1 MPKLHSRRSLSSFD
15 CASAPCGWACRLLVG
30 LAGAV
35 LLEVVG
41 GCEERVHDARVFQ
54 VVESL
59 SHKPAHVSELVDVR
73 AFQAA
78 KIGEQALAARG
89 DFGVGKHQVG
99 VHALEHVGR
108 CLAHALA
115 VEPNNFQDTR
125 KVREAATVVRAQ
137 DALVGYAEFLE
148 DIHHVVPA
156 LERQKHA
163 ALRERLG
170 LFRRLLAIAVVLLI
184 GIEDAVGLTERLD
197 EEWVVSP
204 ARAGNLTEANALVNQ
219 VLLAIDRR
227 PDGRVM
233 AEQMCRVLNGERLDG
248 RVDAPVIAAVHLAL
262 LGRVG
267 QPDAPITR
275 LHDVD
280 RLGVHARERE
290 QVGIHAAFDPVVGF
304 EDGNPLA
311 VRLVE
316 PAVAGGAVALVV
328 LVDHH
333 DTLVARGMGA
343 HNGE

>member
-1 MPKLHSRRSLSSFD
+1 MPRD
-15 CASAPCGWACRLLVG
+15 GACRLLVC
-30 LAGAV
+30 LAGTV
-35 LLEVVG
+35 FFEVVRSRK
-41 GCEERVHDARVFQ
+41 ERVRDTCVLQ

-59 SHKPAHVSELVDVR
+59 PHKPAHIGELVDVR

-78 KIGEQALAARG
+78 EVGEQALAARG

-99 VHALEHVGR
+99 VHTLEHVGR
-108 CLAHALA
+108 RLAHALA
-115 VEPNNFQDTR
+115 VESDDFQDAR
-125 KVREAATVVRAQ
+125 QIREPATVVCAQ
-137 DALVGYAEFLE
+137 DALVGHAELLE

-156 LERQKHA
+156 LERQKRA
-163 ALRERLG
+163 ALCERFG
-170 LFRRLLAIAVVLLI
+170 LLRRLLAIAVVFLV
-184 GIEDAVGLTERLD
+184 GVEDAVGLAKRLD
-197 EEWVVSP
+197 EERVVCP

-219 VLLAIDRR
+219 ILLAIDRR
-227 PDGRVM
+227 PDGWVV
-233 AEQMCRVLNGERLDG
+233 AQQMRRVLNGKRLDG
-248 RVDAPVIAAVHLAL
+248 RVDASVVAAVHLAL

-290 QVGIHAAFDPVVGF
+290 QVGIHAALDPVVGF

-333 DTLVARGMGA
+333 DALVARGMGA
-343 HNGE
+343 HDIKRVVGGAVV